1 MKIYNKYNPED
12 VLHLIDAS
20 VESNG
25 SKTMTVPNQSYSIR
39 ELLIRSQN
47 GTFPD
52 ITFHEEGDY
61 DGPQDPGELD
71 KDFPESE
78 EAIDISDA
86 KQQLDAA
93 PKRKRTNKS

>member
-1 MKIYNKYNPED
+1 MKIYNKYKEED
-12 VLHLIDAS
+12 VLYLIDVA
-20 VESNG
+20 VEVNG
-25 SKTMTVPNQSYSIR
+25 PKTMTVPNQSYSIR

-52 ITFHEEGDY
+52 ISFHEEGDY

-86 KQQLDAA
+86 KRQIDAA
-93 PKRKRTNKS
+93 PKRKRNNKS